1 MAGWRGLLVSDA
13 MICYPRASG
22 KSAISSHRDRQK
34 GFSVSALRFVT
45 GITLLAASF
54 LVLNAPEH
62 AYAQSRLDARY
73 TAWLSGIPLGK
84 GAWVIDIGEDQY
96 SAAAIGKTSGLVRIF
111 APGEGSGASNGIVV
125 SNQFAPSNYAASITT
140 GKKTEEIR
148 MTLNAGN
155 VDDFTVTPPPT
166 PMPDRVP
173 LTEAHRH
180 GVVDPMTASL
190 ARLAGNGDMLSPEA
204 CQRRL
209 SVFDG
214 RLRYDLAFAF
224 KRVEMVKA
232 KGYAGPA
239 IVCAVYFSPVAGHV
253 PDRAAIK
260 YLVQQRDMEVWLV
273 PIAGTR
279 VLVPFRASVPTP
291 LGLGVL
297 EATQFIS
304 VPQPTKASAKTQ

>member
-1 MAGWRGLLVSDA
+1 MS
-13 MICYPRASG
+13 P
-22 KSAISSHRDRQK
+22 
-34 GFSVSALRFVT
+34 FRFVT
-45 GITLLAASF
+45 AIALLPAMM
-54 LVLNAPEH
+54 LCAPEIAH
-62 AYAQSRLDARY
+62 AQGKLDARY

-84 GAWVIDIGEDQY
+84 GAWVIDISEDQY
-96 SAAAIGKTSGLVRIF
+96 SAAASGKTSGLVRIF
-111 APGEGSGASNGIVV
+111 APGEGIGASNGIVA
-125 SNQFAPSNYAASITT
+125 SNQFAPSNYATRITT

-148 MTLNAGN
+148 MTLSAGN
-155 VDDFTVTPPPT
+155 VEDFAITPPTT
-166 PMPDRVP
+166 PLPDRVP
-173 LTEAHRH
+173 LTEAHRR
-180 GVVDPMTASL
+180 GVLDPMTASL
-190 ARLAGNGDMLSPEA
+190 ARVAGNGDMLSPEA

-232 KGYAGPA
+232 AKGYAGPA
-239 IVCAVYFSPVAGHV
+239 VVCAVYFSPVAGHI

-279 VLVPFRASVPTP
+279 VLVPFRVSVPTP

-297 EATQFIS
+297 EATQFVS
-304 VPQPTKASAKTQ
+304 VPQPAKASAKTQ

>member
-1 MAGWRGLLVSDA
+1 MRAASD
-13 MICYPRASG
+13 
-22 KSAISSHRDRQK
+22 KSAISSYRDRQK
-34 GFSVSALRFVT
+34 GLSVSTLRVVT
-45 GITLLAASF
+45 GVAILAAS
-54 LVLNAPEH
+54 VLLLGASQD
-62 AYAQSRLDARY
+62 AYAQSKLDARY

-96 SAAAIGKTSGLVRIF
+96 SAVAIGKTSGLVRIF
-111 APGEGSGASNGIVV
+111 APGEGSGASNGFVV

-148 MTLNAGN
+148 MTLSAGN
-155 VDDFTVTPPPT
+155 VDDFAITPAPPPL
-166 PMPDRVP
+166 PDRVP
-173 LTEAHRH
+173 LTEAHRR
-180 GVVDPMTASL
+180 GVLDPMTASL
-190 ARLAGNGDMLSPEA
+190 SRVPGNGDILSPEA

-239 IVCAVYFSPVAGHV
+239 IVCAVHFSPVAGHV

-260 YLVQQRDMEVWLV
+260 YLMQQRDMEVWLV

-297 EATQFIS
+297 EATQFVS
-304 VPQPTKASAKTQ
+304 VPLPSKASAKTQ

>member
-1 MAGWRGLLVSDA
+1 
-13 MICYPRASG
+13 MICYPSG
-22 KSAISSHRDRQK
+22 QLQAGDFTATVKKD
-34 GFSVSALRFVT
+34 FSVPFRFAPA
-45 GITLLAASF
+45 IAILAASA
-54 LVLNAPEH
+54 LSAMMLGAPEM
-62 AYAQSRLDARY
+62 AYAQGKVEARY

-84 GAWVIDIGEDQY
+84 GAWIIDISEDQY
-96 SAAAIGKTSGLVRIF
+96 SAAASGKTSGLLRVF
-111 APGEGSGASNGIVV
+111 APGEGSGGATGIFV
-125 SNQFAPSNYAASITT
+125 SNQFVPSSYAASITT
-140 GKKTEEIR
+140 GKKTEDIR
-148 MTLNAGN
+148 MTLSAGN
-155 VDDFTVTPPPT
+155 VEDFAITPTPPPL
-166 PMPDRVP
+166 PDRIP
-173 LTEAHRH
+173 LTEAHRR

-190 ARLAGNGDMLSPEA
+190 ARVAGNGDILSPEA

-232 KGYAGPA
+232 AKGYAGPA
-239 IVCAVYFSPVAGHV
+239 IVCAVYFSPVAGHI

-260 YLVQQRDMEVWLV
+260 YLVKQRDMEVWLV

-297 EATQFIS
+297 EATQFVS

>member
-1 MAGWRGLLVSDA
+1 VS
-13 MICYPRASG
+13 P
-22 KSAISSHRDRQK
+22 
-34 GFSVSALRFVT
+34 LRFVT
-45 GITLLAASF
+45 GVAILAASF
-54 LVLNAPEH
+54 LVLSASDH
-62 AYAQSRLDARY
+62 AYAQSRLEARY

-96 SAAAIGKTSGLVRIF
+96 SAAASGKTSGLVRVF
-111 APGEGSGASNGIVV
+111 APGEGSSAANGIVV
-125 SNQFAPSNYAASITT
+125 TNQFVPSNYAANITT
-140 GKKTEEIR
+140 GKNTEEIR
-148 MTLNAGN
+148 MMLNAGN
-155 VDDFTVTPPPT
+155 VDDFTVIPPPT
-166 PMPDRVP
+166 PTPDRVP
-173 LTEAHRH
+173 LTETHRR

-190 ARLAGNGDMLSPEA
+190 ARLAGNGDMLTPEA

-214 RLRYDLAFAF
+214 RLRYDLAFTF
-224 KRVEMVKA
+224 KRVEMVKV

-260 YLVQQRDMEVWLV
+260 YLVRQRDMEVWLA

-279 VLVPFRASVPTP
+279 VLVPFRASIPTP

-297 EATQFIS
+297 EATQFVS